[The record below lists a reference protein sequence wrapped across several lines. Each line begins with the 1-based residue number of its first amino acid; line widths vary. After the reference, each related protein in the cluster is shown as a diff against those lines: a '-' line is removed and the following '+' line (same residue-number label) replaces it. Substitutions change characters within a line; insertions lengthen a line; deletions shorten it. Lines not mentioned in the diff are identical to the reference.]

1 MQINISYPA
10 QFLDNENPVLHDI
23 PSDIS
28 VTADLGQPTAVV
40 NWTTPTA
47 EDNSGNVLLSEA
59 PVDPG
64 SKFNIGIT
72 CVTYIAEDLSKN
84 KAFGTFI
91 VQVTGT
97 LISKQSWAQV
107 VHVNHVNF

>member
-1 MQINISYPA
+1 M
-10 QFLDNENPVLHDI
+10 HGI

-28 VTADLGQPTAVV
+28 VTTDLGQSTAVV

-47 EDNSGNVLLSEA
+47 DDDYGNVSLSVA

-72 CVTYIAEDLSKN
+72 CVTYVAEDLSKN

-91 VQVTGT
+91 VQVAGM
-97 LISKQSWAQV
+97 LISIQSWAQV
-107 VHVNHVNF
+107 MSLCILILTS